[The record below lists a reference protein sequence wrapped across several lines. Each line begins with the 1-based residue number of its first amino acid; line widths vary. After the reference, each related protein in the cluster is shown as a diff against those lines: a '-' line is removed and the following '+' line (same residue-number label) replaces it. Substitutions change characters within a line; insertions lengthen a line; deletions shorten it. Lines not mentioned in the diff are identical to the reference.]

1 MVSQNDYRLVA
12 RKSMDAYRD
21 AYESDVIP
29 DSFELNEKTADIDRI
44 RIGFYFLT
52 LKSITGISDDKDI
65 SRMIIDTDYLSK
77 IENKVNDD
85 LGVDAYYINEK
96 EGKVNLFNFKYRE
109 KWNKD
114 SKFKGSEIY
123 SSLRFLSF
131 ISGEKEASEILNE
144 FKDSKHT
151 IGVLEEIDKFREN
164 GDVEINLYLVSNEV
178 QPIDMKDKKFIQKTN
193 DVTVKSVTLGS
204 ISDYL
209 IEVKRDVS
217 AAMKISNKN
226 VMVYRE
232 AEESSYTSYVFSI
245 SLLELARITSKDEDF
260 RMNFKEYGTTEV
272 SDKECVDLLNYVD
285 LDQSVLHDNVRGFMG
300 ITSFNYGIMETIE
313 NDPKKFF
320 MYNNGITITAERIDY
335 NPPSGVKR
343 SPMSLVNYQ
352 VVNGGQTLKSVHKF
366 IEYNIAENPGKVVS
380 CLRSASVIIR
390 AYPVG
395 SNQEEGLYGKGKVYS
410 IGTQIARFTN
420 SQNAINPADFHSND
434 TVQRLLKS
442 YLDGEEYEYV
452 LKRDYESRKKKNGKR
467 SVSMELV
474 AQIIMAAIVGRPDR
488 ASNQKR
494 KLFTEF
500 YDDIFNELIGFDKI
514 KELLDRYF
522 LVMEYY
528 ESQTD
533 EDGENLRKS
542 VQRNLYI
549 LYIMEKTGIKDISE
563 AEKVLD
569 NAFAAFMPGVDIV
582 KYRRLAYTKFK
593 YAKFKDT
600 VDEQIASL

>member
-1 MVSQNDYRLVA
+1 MVSQNDHRLAA

-21 AYESDVIP
+21 AYESGVIP

-52 LKSITGISDDKDI
+52 LKSITGVSDDKDI
-65 SRMIIDTDYLSK
+65 SDMIIDTDYLSK
-77 IENKVNDD
+77 IKNKVNDD

-96 EGKVNLFNFKYRE
+96 EGEVNLFNFKYRE

-151 IGVLEEIDKFREN
+151 IEVLEEIDKFREN
-164 GDVEINLYLVSNEV
+164 GDVDINLYLVSNEV
-178 QPIDMKDKKFIQKTN
+178 QPIGMKDKKIIQDAN
-193 DVTVKSVTLGS
+193 GVTVKSVTLGS

-217 AAMKISNKN
+217 AVMKISNKN

-260 RMNFKEYGTTEV
+260 RVSFKEYGTTEV
-272 SDKECVDLLNYVD
+272 SDKECVNLLDYVD
-285 LDQSVLHDNVRGFMG
+285 LDPSVLHDNVRGFLGKTPFNDG
-300 ITSFNYGIMETIE
+300 IIETIA

-335 NPPSGVKR
+335 NPPPGVKK

-352 VVNGGQTLKSVHKF
+352 VVNGGQTLRSVHKF
-366 IEYNIAENPGKVVS
+366 IEDNIDENPDKVVS

-395 SNQEEGLYGKGKVYS
+395 SNQEEDLHGKGKVYS
-410 IGTQIARFTN
+410 MGTQIARFTN
-420 SQNAINPADFHSND
+420 SQNAINPADLHSND
-434 TVQRLLKS
+434 TVQLLLKS
-442 YLDGEEYEYV
+442 YLDGKEYEYV
-452 LKRDYESRKKKNGKR
+452 LKRNYESRKKKNGR
-467 SVSMELV
+467 QSVSMELV
-474 AQIIMAAIVGRPDR
+474 AQIIMAAIEGRPDR

-500 YDDIFNELIGFDKI
+500 YDDIFNESIGFDKI

-533 EDGENLRKS
+533 ENGKKLGKS
-542 VQRNLYI
+542 VQRDLYT

-569 NAFAAFMPGVDIV
+569 NAFAAFMTGVDMA
-582 KYRRLAYTKFK
+582 KYRRLAY
-593 YAKFKDT
+593 AKFKDA
-600 VDEQIASL
+600 VDEQIAVL

>member
-1 MVSQNDYRLVA
+1 MVSQNDHRLAA

-21 AYESDVIP
+21 AYESGVIP

-52 LKSITGISDDKDI
+52 LKSITGVSDDKDI
-65 SRMIIDTDYLSK
+65 SDMIIDTDYLSK
-77 IENKVNDD
+77 IKNKVNDD

-96 EGKVNLFNFKYRE
+96 EGEVNLFNFKYRE

-151 IGVLEEIDKFREN
+151 IEVLEEIDKFREN
-164 GDVEINLYLVSNEV
+164 GDVDINLYLVSNEV
-178 QPIDMKDKKFIQKTN
+178 QPIGMKDKKIIQDAN
-193 DVTVKSVTLGS
+193 GVTVKSVTLGS

-217 AAMKISNKN
+217 AVMKISNKN

-260 RMNFKEYGTTEV
+260 RVNFKEYGTTEV
-272 SDKECVDLLNYVD
+272 SDKECVNLLDYVD
-285 LDQSVLHDNVRGFMG
+285 LDPSVLHDNVRGFLGKTPFNDG
-300 ITSFNYGIMETIE
+300 IIETIA

-335 NPPSGVKR
+335 NPPPGVKK

-352 VVNGGQTLKSVHKF
+352 VVNGGQTLRSVHKF
-366 IEYNIAENPGKVVS
+366 IEDNIDENPDKVVS

-395 SNQEEGLYGKGKVYS
+395 SNQEEDLHGKGKVYS
-410 IGTQIARFTN
+410 MGTQIARFTN
-420 SQNAINPADFHSND
+420 SQNAINPADLHSND
-434 TVQRLLKS
+434 TVQLLLKS
-442 YLDGEEYEYV
+442 YLMVRNMNMSLSVIMNPGKEEW
-452 LKRDYESRKKKNGKR
+452 
-467 SVSMELV
+467 
-474 AQIIMAAIVGRPDR
+474 
-488 ASNQKR
+488 
-494 KLFTEF
+494 
-500 YDDIFNELIGFDKI
+500 
-514 KELLDRYF
+514 
-522 LVMEYY
+522 
-528 ESQTD
+528 
-533 EDGENLRKS
+533 
-542 VQRNLYI
+542 
-549 LYIMEKTGIKDISE
+549 
-563 AEKVLD
+563 
-569 NAFAAFMPGVDIV
+569 
-582 KYRRLAYTKFK
+582 
-593 YAKFKDT
+593 
-600 VDEQIASL
+600 